1 MSPSIYN
8 KTTSHSLEN
17 KIIINT
23 SVFIRR
29 HIALVFSALFCSFIV
44 TLFCFIHCLK

>member
-1 MSPSIYN
+1 MLHSIYN
-8 KTTSHSLEN
+8 KATSRSLEN

-29 HIALVFSALFCSFIV
+29 HIVLVLSALFCLFIV
-44 TLFCFIHCLK
+44 ILFPVLFIT